1 MADKQS
7 IAELR
12 RDISAL
18 RRTLADTRKAL
29 KGQPIVIPMDGTLK
43 PNPAW
48 IEFQKMMKEYRL
60 SLKALDEL
68 EAAEKKPEKASNLHD
83 MQNKFRMI
91 V

>member
-7 IAELR
+7 VAELR
-12 RDISAL
+12 RDISIL
-18 RRTLADTRKAL
+18 RRTLAETRKAL
-29 KGQPIVIPMDGTLK
+29 KGQPIVIPMDGTVK

-48 IEFQKMMKEYRL
+48 TEFQRMMKEYRL

-83 MQNKFRMI
+83 MQHKFRMI